1 MLARSQ
7 GATKVQDAS
16 IGDPLD
22 AILQDTSSSAL
33 PSNNEEHKLVDQM
46 MNDQLFHT
54 S

>member
-1 MLARSQ
+1 VSQ
-7 GATKVQDAS
+7 GAVKVHDTS

-33 PSNNEEHKLVDQM
+33 PCKIEENKLVDQM

-54 S
+54 SE